1 MRFKRRRGA
10 VQTKVDP
17 VEATVLASLVGEL
30 LELLSAPEDEPG
42 EQDPLAAMVG
52 LPTGDGRRP
61 KDPGLARLFPD
72 AYSGD
77 SEQEQAAA
85 KDFRRYTEDDLRAG
99 KRADAEAVLAALGPV
114 QDVGGT
120 LVLTR
125 AQVDAWLGCLN
136 DLRLVLGTRLEVTEE
151 TDLEPA
157 PDDPRTHALHVYGWL
172 GWLQESL
179 LGSVDP
185 LTPGA

>member
-10 VQTKVDP
+10 VTTKVDA

-30 LELLSAPEDEPG
+30 LELLADEDPTAD
-42 EQDPLAAMVG
+42 QDPLAALVG
-52 LPTGDGRRP
+52 LPAGDVRRP

-77 SEQEQAAA
+77 SEQERAAA
-85 KDFRRYTEDDLRAG
+85 QEFRRYTEVDLRAG
-99 KRADAEAVLAALGPV
+99 KRGNAQTVLAMLQPV
-114 QDVGGT
+114 QDAGGA

-125 AQVDAWLGCLN
+125 EQADAWLGTLN
-136 DLRLVLGTRLEVTEE
+136 DLRLVLGTRLEVTED
-151 TDLEPA
+151 TDLDPA
-157 PDDPRTHALHVYGWL
+157 PGDPRAQALHVYGWL

-179 LGSVDP
+179 LGAVDP
-185 LTPGA
+185 LTPGS